1 MLKSYD
7 ELRQIDVTP
16 FCEER
21 DGKLYLNWA
30 KCVALLREHGAE
42 QAYFEPIPDPRTG
55 SSLRMCEQTFTD
67 KSGVTNKCYETRI
80 KVVIDDKEYIMQ
92 SPVMNGTNPVKDN
105 SMSQQRV
112 WNSMCRS
119 FVKCVAI
126 HTGLGFG
133 LWLKS
138 EMGEFQNHI
147 PTEQRQASPA
157 KIKTLKSLQEKHK
170 LNLSKWIEQNGKTWE
185 TLTEEDAGAM
195 LQTLKE
201 RYGDE

>member
-16 FCEER
+16 YCEER

-30 KCVALLREHGAE
+30 KCIALLREHGAE

-55 SSLRMCEQTFTD
+55 SSLRMTD
-67 KSGVTNKCYETRI
+67 KEFSDKNGVVNKCYETRI

-92 SPVMNGTNPVKDN
+92 SPVMNGNNPVKDN

-147 PTEQRQASPA
+147 PTEQQKASPA
-157 KIKTLKSLQEKHK
+157 KITTLKELQKKHR
-170 LNLSKWIEQNGKTWE
+170 LNLTKWIEQNGKTWE
-185 TLTEEDAGAM
+185 TLTEEDAGMM
-195 LQTLKE
+195 LHQLKE

>member
-16 FCEER
+16 YCEER

-55 SSLRMCEQTFTD
+55 SSLRMTD
-67 KSGVTNKCYETRI
+67 KEFSDKNGVVNKCYETRI

-147 PTEQRQASPA
+147 PTEQQKASPA
-157 KIKTLKSLQEKHK
+157 KIATLKELQKKHR
-170 LNLSKWIEQNGKTWE
+170 LNLTKWIEQNGKTWE
-185 TLTEEDAGAM
+185 TLTEEDAGMM
-195 LQTLKE
+195 LHQLKE

>member
-16 FCEER
+16 YCEER

-55 SSLRMCEQTFTD
+55 SSLRMTD
-67 KSGVTNKCYETRI
+67 QEFSDKNGVVNKCYETRI

-92 SPVMNGTNPVKDN
+92 SPVMNGNNPVKDN

-147 PTEQRQASPA
+147 PTEQQKASPA
-157 KIKTLKSLQEKHK
+157 KITTLKELQKKHR
-170 LNLSKWIEQNGKTWE
+170 LNLTKWIEQNGKTWE
-185 TLTEEDAGAM
+185 TLTEEDAGMM
-195 LQTLKE
+195 LHQLKE

>member
-16 FCEER
+16 NCEER

-55 SSLRMCEQTFTD
+55 SSLRMTD
-67 KSGVTNKCYETRI
+67 KEFSDKNGVVNKCYETRI

-92 SPVMNGTNPVKDN
+92 SPVMNGNNPVKDN

-147 PTEQRQASPA
+147 PTEQQKASPA
-157 KIKTLKSLQEKHK
+157 KITTLKELQKKHR
-170 LNLSKWIEQNGKTWE
+170 LNLTKWIEQNGKTWE
-185 TLTEEDAGAM
+185 TLTEEDAGMM
-195 LQTLKE
+195 LHQLKE